1 MDNIGSNLNTYG
13 RRYSQQTIEDG
24 KKFYNFIKKANQDAY
39 DKKQKEI
46 AKGTNIFLNFIKKV
60 RADVLRQSIERRY
73 AFIQPRR
80 VPEVIDLT
88 TDSDSPSLT
97 QSQSQS
103 QSQPQPQLQPKPQ
116 SQSQNFNT
124 SDAIQHTQ
132 NNQQAQVYTYKLN
145 RILNGKQVQ
154 YLDNSSRDLLV
165 VLNKG
170 TPKII
175 ANQSEK
181 KHVVSNNELKALVT
195 IAFCKKFNIK
205 SSNVKELQKK
215 VIDFDNNHD
224 GKKINRA
231 TAKNYC
237 IVINELI
244 NKNTGRHFNIYD
256 ARLSES
262 KLNKMDN
269 FVLNELKVLDKLKN
283 TDNKE

>member
-1 MDNIGSNLNTYG
+1 MNNIGSNLNTYG

-80 VPEVIDLT
+80 VPEVIDLI

-103 QSQPQPQLQPKPQ
+103 QSQ
-116 SQSQNFNT
+116 SQNFNT
-124 SDAIQHTQ
+124 SDAIQHPQ
-132 NNQQAQVYTYKLN
+132 NNQQDQVYTYKLN

-154 YLDNSSRDLLV
+154 YLDDSSRDLLV
-165 VLNKG
+165 VLNKE

-175 ANQSEK
+175 ANESEK
-181 KHVVSNNELKALVT
+181 RHVVSNNELKALVT
-195 IAFCKKFNIK
+195 IVFCKKFNIK

-237 IVINELI
+237 NVINELI

-256 ARLSES
+256 AHLCES

-269 FVLNELKVLDKLKN
+269 FILDELEELDKLKN

>member
-1 MDNIGSNLNTYG
+1 MNCIAKVLHISGTK
-13 RRYSQQTIEDG
+13 YSQQTVEEG
-24 KKFYNFIKKANQDAY
+24 TKLFCNFLKRVEVDSYIKEQNELAD
-39 DKKQKEI
+39 
-46 AKGTNIFLNFIKKV
+46 GTNAFLDFIKKV
-60 RADVLRQSIERRY
+60 RADVLRQSIEQRY

-80 VPEVIDLT
+80 VPEVIKFLT
-88 TDSDSPSLT
+88 IGSNSSLT
-97 QSQSQS
+97 QLQP
-103 QSQPQPQLQPKPQ
+103 QSQPQSQLQPQSQ

-124 SDAIQHTQ
+124 SDAIQHPQ
-132 NNQQAQVYTYKLN
+132 NNQQDQVYTYKLN

-181 KHVVSNNELKALVT
+181 KHVISNNELKALVT

>member
-1 MDNIGSNLNTYG
+1 MNCIAKVLHISGTK
-13 RRYSQQTIEDG
+13 YSQQTVEEG
-24 KKFYNFIKKANQDAY
+24 TKLFCNFLKRVEVDSYIKEQNELAD
-39 DKKQKEI
+39 
-46 AKGTNIFLNFIKKV
+46 GTNAFWNFIKKV

-97 QSQSQS
+97 QSQSQ
-103 QSQPQPQLQPKPQ
+103 PQPQLQPQPQ

-124 SDAIQHTQ
+124 SDAIQHPQ
-132 NNQQAQVYTYKLN
+132 NNQQDQVYTYKLN

-256 ARLSES
+256 THLSKS

>member
-1 MDNIGSNLNTYG
+1 MNCIAKVLHISGTK
-13 RRYSQQTIEDG
+13 YSQQTVEEG
-24 KKFYNFIKKANQDAY
+24 TKLFCNFLKRVEVDSYIKEQNELAD
-39 DKKQKEI
+39 
-46 AKGTNIFLNFIKKV
+46 GTNAFWNFIKKV

-97 QSQSQS
+97 QSQSQ
-103 QSQPQPQLQPKPQ
+103 PQPQLQPQPQ

-124 SDAIQHTQ
+124 SDAIQHPQ
-132 NNQQAQVYTYKLN
+132 NNQQDQVYTYKLN
-145 RILNGKQVQ
+145 TILNGKQVQ

-165 VLNKG
+165 VLNKE

-215 VIDFDNNHD
+215 VIDFDNKHD

-256 ARLSES
+256 THLSES

>member
-103 QSQPQPQLQPKPQ
+103 Q
-116 SQSQNFNT
+116 NFNT
-124 SDAIQHTQ
+124 SDAIQHPQ
-132 NNQQAQVYTYKLN
+132 NNQQDQVYTYKLN

-181 KHVVSNNELKALVT
+181 KHVISNNELKALVT